1 METLEQI
8 LRRHA
13 RKYPMMQPT
22 DAVKLIYQNVFGG
35 GHLIKDRE
43 ACLRALQREYENT
56 PQEQHAPLLESIGN
70 GLVRVMLNAVDANNY
85 SIRQLGED
93 FIRSSQEHKGN
104 LNGFLIKL
112 EILRKVTDSG
122 VFEFTLEELE
132 TYIPEEQILHISVK
146 KNKGF
151 DALIDALK
159 NMFLDGHAASAD
171 DALLGNTRHK
181 DALYRAKEA
190 MEHCMETITMRMPE
204 DFISLDLQDANRALG
219 EITGDTSDDEII
231 DRIFTKFCL
240 GK

>member
-1 METLEQI
+1 METLEQV

-70 GLVRVMLNAVDANNY
+70 GLVRVMLNAVDSSDY

-112 EILRKVTDSG
+112 EILRKVTASG
-122 VFEFTLEELE
+122 VFGFTLEELE
-132 TYIPEEQILHISVK
+132 NYLE
-146 KNKGF
+146 
-151 DALIDALK
+151 A
-159 NMFLDGHAASAD
+159 
-171 DALLGNTRHK
+171 
-181 DALYRAKEA
+181 YKEA
-190 MEHCMETITMRMPE
+190 RYPMVSHSEQYRQAYKP
-204 DFISLDLQDANRALG
+204 AY
-219 EITGDTSDDEII
+219 
-231 DRIFTKFCL
+231 RIVLESIFSKEYP
-240 GK
+240 

>member
-1 METLEQI
+1 METLEQV

-85 SIRQLGED
+85 SIRQLEED

-112 EILRKVTDSG
+112 EILRKVTASG
-122 VFEFTLEELE
+122 VFGFTLEELE
-132 TYIPEEQILHISVK
+132 NYLE
-146 KNKGF
+146 
-151 DALIDALK
+151 A
-159 NMFLDGHAASAD
+159 
-171 DALLGNTRHK
+171 
-181 DALYRAKEA
+181 YKEA
-190 MEHCMETITMRMPE
+190 RYPMVSHSEQYRQAYKP
-204 DFISLDLQDANRALG
+204 AY
-219 EITGDTSDDEII
+219 
-231 DRIFTKFCL
+231 RIVLESIFSKEYP
-240 GK
+240 